1 MLREILLYQAGSPA
15 LHGSCHSELEC
26 NQLHGGRGARR
37 LHLPALLDVT
47 KATYIHSSVGK
58 DGTEQRQEN
67 QRLSS
72 FFISPLLEMERSRA
86 WDKVCTDIGK
96 MGVYSPGLVRKW
108 LVPCEMGKAPHLITL
123 LFKTT
128 NILFYLKK
136 CIERER
142 GTPGG
147 LSD

>member
-1 MLREILLYQAGSPA
+1 M
-15 LHGSCHSELEC
+15 
-26 NQLHGGRGARR
+26 
-37 LHLPALLDVT
+37 VT
-47 KATYIHSSVGK
+47 KAAYIHSPVGK

-108 LVPCEMGKAPHLITL
+108 LVPCEMGKAPHLRTL

-128 NILFYLKK
+128 IILFYFKK

-142 GTPGG
+142 GVPGG